1 MTDTQRLPVRLGLFF
16 ALAFIAAPALADWE
30 KISETDMAAYFID
43 SATLQKNGTL
53 RRVWQMQS
61 LKQRDKDGEL
71 SRRALVEYEC
81 REGINRTLSISM
93 HADAMG
99 EGRKLDSYSDPSSP
113 RKVAPGSSGEAILKV
128 VCAR

>member
-1 MTDTQRLPVRLGLFF
+1 MTDTKRPPSQLGLFF

-30 KISETDMAAYFID
+30 KAFENDTAVYFID

-53 RRVWQMQS
+53 HRVWQMQN
-61 LKQRDKDGEL
+61 LKQRDRDGEL

-99 EGRKLDSYSDPSSP
+99 EGKKLDSYSDPSAP